1 MYNYVDNH
9 FFKPVRLPG
18 KISQLGLCENMIV
31 GVGSMINVWEYNM
44 NGEVQLVWKEEIKG
58 GSWTISEDCERISW
72 IQTKGRN
79 KIVKVM

>member
-1 MYNYVDNH
+1 
-9 FFKPVRLPG
+9 
-18 KISQLGLCENMIV
+18 MIV

-44 NGEVQLVWKEEIKG
+44 NGEVKLVWKEEIKG
-58 GSWTISEDCERISW
+58 GSWTISEDCEMISW